1 MNKKMF
7 ITALLALVWMAGQVQ
22 GQVHYRLEG
31 FISDSTIT
39 GKAYLMD
46 MFVHSGEIVDT
57 VNISKGFI
65 EPVEGE
71 LTDTTIC
78 QLLVGDLPVDGV
90 ISSSTFFMYPIFLG
104 GGTTKIDGRHGRYSR
119 LSGTTL
125 CDDAF
130 SCR

>member
-7 ITALLALVWMAGQVQ
+7 ITALLALVWMAGQAQ

-31 FISDSTIT
+31 F
-39 GKAYLMD
+39 
-46 MFVHSGEIVDT
+46 
-57 VNISKGFI
+57 
-65 EPVEGE
+65 
-71 LTDTTIC
+71 
-78 QLLVGDLPVDGV
+78 VGDLPVDGV

-104 GGTTKIDGRHGRYSR
+104 GGTTKIDGRHGRYPR

>member
-57 VNISKGFI
+57 VNTSKGFI